1 MVNYSYQ
8 AMDAS
13 GKTVKGTLQAV
24 SMEAAEEAISSGGL
38 IPFQVSEVK
47 TKESSSGGRSSR
59 GGSKVKV
66 KAPDL
71 ILYSKQFRS
80 MFRAGIP
87 ILRVLEVL
95 ELQSENKALKRVSVA
110 MVEDIKQGSS
120 LRDAMA
126 KHPDIFSPL
135 YCGMINAGEV
145 SGNIPE
151 VLDRLTY
158 ILEHENKVKSDIKS
172 ALQYPKV
179 VMVALGIAFFVLLGF
194 VIPKFAAIF
203 AKAGLTL
210 PLPTRMAIALHHYLI
225 GYWYV
230 LLAIVA
236 TIFIGL
242 KLYFKTE
249 NGLFVKDSFLLRLP
263 IFGPLFIKSAMSRF
277 SSIFAILISSG
288 IPVMDTMKIL
298 SETIGNAAISRAFTS
313 ISAQMEEGKGISG
326 PLANAKLFTPMVVN
340 MVAIGEESGN
350 LEGMLLEITKHY
362 DEEVSHAVSR
372 LADLITPV
380 LTVCLAGIVAF
391 FALAIFMPMWDLTK
405 MVKH

>member
-1 MVNYSYQ
+1 MATYSYQ
-8 AMDAS
+8 AIDGS
-13 GKTVKGTLQAV
+13 GKTVKGALDAY
-24 SMEAAEEAISSGGL
+24 SLEAAEESISLGGL
-38 IPFQVSEVK
+38 IPVTIAEVK
-47 TKESSSGGRSSR
+47 AKEGSSGGAVRKS
-59 GGSKVKV
+59 GTTVK
-66 KAPDL
+66 PSDL
-71 ILYSKQFRS
+71 ILFSKQFRS

-87 ILRVLEVL
+87 LLRLLEVL
-95 ELQSENKALKRVSVA
+95 EQQSENRTLKRISLA
-110 MVEDIKQGSS
+110 MMEDIKQGSS

-126 KHPDIFSPL
+126 KHPAVFSPL

-145 SGNIPE
+145 SGNVPE

-158 ILEHENKVKSDIKS
+158 ILEHENKVKADIKS

-179 VMVALGIAFFVLLGF
+179 VVVALGIAFFVLLGF
-194 VIPKFAAIF
+194 VIPKFAMIF
-203 AKAGLTL
+203 EKARLAL
-210 PLPTRMAIALHHYLI
+210 PLPTRIAIAMHHYLI
-225 GYWYV
+225 GYWYI
-230 LLAIVA
+230 LLAGVAGFIV
-236 TIFIGL
+236 GL
-242 KLYFKTE
+242 KLYIKTS

-263 IFGPLFIKSAMSRF
+263 IIGPLFIKSAMSRF

-298 SETIGNAAISRAFTS
+298 ADTIGNEAISRAFKA
-313 ISAQMEEGKGISG
+313 ISTQMEEGKGISG
-326 PLANAKLFTPMVVN
+326 PLAKAKLFTPMVVN

-350 LEGMLLEITKHY
+350 LEGMLQEITKHY

-380 LTVCLAGIVAF
+380 LTVALAGIVAF